1 VPAGVLRAGAN
12 RLTIA
17 SLSPA
22 ANFNS
27 PPFFMLARARLA
39 WGG

>member
-1 VPAGVLRAGAN
+1 VPAGVLRAG
-12 RLTIA
+12 LD
-17 SLSPA
+17 
-22 ANFNS
+22 FNS